1 MYSIKM
7 YGVKA
12 EDRPFAERWAQ
23 KHQVKL
29 AMTTDV
35 IKKTPLMT
43 PAGLMG
49 LPLYR

>member
-35 IKKTPLMT
+35 LNEDTMVDARDLV
-43 PAGLMG
+43 G

>member
-12 EDRPFAERWAQ
+12 EDRPFTERWAQ

-29 AMTTDV
+29 AMT
-35 IKKTPLMT
+35 

>member
-29 AMTTDV
+29 AMTPMSSMNA
-35 IKKTPLMT
+35 PLMT